1 MNNTTT
7 SIAAVAANN
16 GPLASVNV
24 SVTKVKA
31 AYDALKK
38 MIGNQEIVLATFPVM
53 GSYGLIPKEAI
64 QAYLSQNSTEEEA
77 NTVLAKFSG
86 EIFSTEKLK
95 ALEEVRKSVTDFM
108 TTVGVLMGRSGV
120 YAVPAKMH
128 TRITQF
134 LCERAAT
141 YEGMVSDMLRNYD
154 TIVTQHKAKLDAA
167 VKNDAARLALEA
179 KIPSRDKIQKMH
191 ECSYQ
196 FFQGYVPE
204 EEDMLTC
211 SEEILRAYEQEVSKN
226 ADFVQKV
233 ADEFTKFLDIDTNAK
248 DLGKKYASFNGAI
261 EKALSYETSTKMI
274 LAGSQYEAQCNAQ
287 FELLHQAKARLGNI
301 NKRLR
306 EANVKLLLEKFK
318 QVAYVLSSEREL
330 EAYSKGQISVFPADF
345 SLYKRKP
352 TSVAATIVA
361 TPTSATLSCFEDQS
375 SSNDDADDV
384 VEVNP
389 APVAP
394 APAPVTSVAS
404 AAPVAPVVPAP
415 APVAVPEAVE
425 AVSVEQ
431 ADTLETLS
439 LDEFEPAPQETAPVV
454 ENTSASAPEKVTVE
468 PQLSEEQLKEQ
479 RMMNIDE
486 VIAELMKISPAEE
499 EKTTV
504 APTTSEPNQIKL
516 GDTKFIF

>member
-1 MNNTTT
+1 MNTTTST

-16 GPLASVNV
+16 GSLTTDAS
-24 SVTKVKA
+24 KVKA

-38 MIGNQEIVLATFPVM
+38 MISNQEIVLATFPVM

-64 QAYLSQNSTEEEA
+64 QAYLSQNSSEEEA

-86 EIFSTEKLK
+86 EIFSSEKLK
-95 ALEEVRKSVTDFM
+95 ALEDVRKSVTDFM

-120 YAVPAKMH
+120 YAVPAKLH

-134 LCERAAT
+134 LSEKAAT
-141 YEGMVSDMLRNYD
+141 YEGMVSDMLNNYD
-154 TIVTQHKAKLDAA
+154 TIVTQHKAKLDSA

-196 FFQGYVPE
+196 FFQGFVPE
-204 EEDMLTC
+204 EDDMLTC

-384 VEVNP
+384 VEVTP

-394 APAPVTSVAS
+394 APATQVTSVAP

-439 LDEFEPAPQETAPVV
+439 LDEFEPGPQETAPAV
-454 ENTSASAPEKVTVE
+454 ETNSVSAPEKVTVE

-479 RMMNIDE
+479 RMKNIDE

-504 APTTSEPNQIKL
+504 APTISEPNQIKL

>member
-7 SIAAVAANN
+7 TIAALTANN
-16 GPLASVNV
+16 GSLSADATS
-24 SVTKVKA
+24 KVKA

-95 ALEEVRKSVTDFM
+95 ALEDVRKSVTDFM
-108 TTVGVLMGRSGV
+108 TTHGVLMGRSGV
-120 YAVPAKMH
+120 YAVPAKLH

-134 LCERAAT
+134 LSERAAT
-141 YEGMVSDMLRNYD
+141 YEGMVRDMLNNYD
-154 TIVTQHKAKLDAA
+154 NIVTQHKAKLDAA

-179 KIPSRDKIQKMH
+179 KIPSKDKIQKMH

-204 EEDMLTC
+204 EEDMLSC

-287 FELLHQAKARLGNI
+287 FELLHQAKTRLGNI

-330 EAYSKGQISVFPADF
+330 EAYSKGQISVFNDF
-345 SLYKRKP
+345 TLYNRKP
-352 TSVAATIVA
+352 NSIAASIVA

-389 APVAP
+389 APVALS
-394 APAPVTSVAS
+394 PAPVTSVAL
-404 AAPVAPVVPAP
+404 AAPVAPVEPAP

-454 ENTSASAPEKVTVE
+454 ETTSVSAPEKVTVE

-479 RMMNIDE
+479 RMKNIDE

>member
-1 MNNTTT
+1 MNTTT
-7 SIAAVAANN
+7 SNATVVANN
-16 GPLASVNV
+16 GSSLTA
-24 SVTKVKA
+24 VKA

-141 YEGMVSDMLRNYD
+141 YEGMVADMLRNYD

-330 EAYSKGQISVFPADF
+330 EAYSKGQISVFTDF
-345 SLYKRKP
+345 SLYNRKP
-352 TSVAATIVA
+352 NSIAANIVA

-384 VEVNP
+384 VEVTP

-394 APAPVTSVAS
+394 APATQVTSVAP
-404 AAPVAPVVPAP
+404 AAPVVPAEPAP

-454 ENTSASAPEKVTVE
+454 ETTSASAPEKVTVE

-479 RMMNIDE
+479 RMKSIDE

>member
-1 MNNTTT
+1 MNTTTT

-16 GPLASVNV
+16 GSLTTDAS
-24 SVTKVKA
+24 KVKA

-38 MIGNQEIVLATFPVM
+38 MISNQEIVLATFPVM

-64 QAYLSQNSTEEEA
+64 QAYLSQNSSEEEA

-141 YEGMVSDMLRNYD
+141 YEGMVADMLRNYD

-204 EEDMLTC
+204 EEDMLSC
-211 SEEILRAYEQEVSKN
+211 SEEILRAFEQEVSKN
-226 ADFVQKV
+226 SDFVQKV

-287 FELLHQAKARLGNI
+287 FELLHQAKTRLGNI

-306 EANVKLLLEKFK
+306 EANVKLLLDKFK

-330 EAYSKGQISVFPADF
+330 EAYSKGQISVFNDF
-345 SLYKRKP
+345 TLYNRKP
-352 TSVAATIVA
+352 NSIAASIVA

-389 APVAP
+389 APVEP
-394 APAPVTSVAS
+394 APAPVTSVAP
-404 AAPVAPVVPAP
+404 AAPVVPAEP
-415 APVAVPEAVE
+415 APTPVAVPESVE

-439 LDEFEPAPQETAPVV
+439 LDEFEPAPHETAPVV
-454 ENTSASAPEKVTVE
+454 ETTSVSVPEKVTVE

-479 RMMNIDE
+479 RMKSIDE
-486 VIAELMKISPAEE
+486 AIAELMKISPAEG

-504 APTTSEPNQIKL
+504 APATSEPNQIKL

>member
-7 SIAAVAANN
+7 IAAVAANN
-16 GPLASVNV
+16 GSSDAS
-24 SVTKVKA
+24 KVKA

-95 ALEEVRKSVTDFM
+95 ALEDVRKSVTDFM

-141 YEGMVSDMLRNYD
+141 YEGMVADMLRNYD

-204 EEDMLTC
+204 ENDMLSC
-211 SEEILRAYEQEVSKN
+211 SKEILRAYEQEVSKN

-233 ADEFTKFLDIDTNAK
+233 ADEFTKFLDLDTNAK

-261 EKALSYETSTKMI
+261 DKALSYETSTKMI

-301 NKRLR
+301 SKRLR
-306 EANVKLLLEKFK
+306 ESNVQVLLEKFK

-361 TPTSATLSCFEDQS
+361 TPTSATLSCFEEQS

-394 APAPVTSVAS
+394 APAPVTSVAP
-404 AAPVAPVVPAP
+404 AEPAP

-479 RMMNIDE
+479 RMKSIDE

>member
-16 GPLASVNV
+16 GSSLTVDAS
-24 SVTKVKA
+24 KVKA

-53 GSYGLIPKEAI
+53 GSYGLIPKDAI

-95 ALEEVRKSVTDFM
+95 ALEDVRKSVTDFM

-120 YAVPAKMH
+120 YAVPAKLH

-141 YEGMVSDMLRNYD
+141 YEGMVADMLRNYD
-154 TIVTQHKAKLDAA
+154 SIVSQHKAKLDAA

-179 KIPSRDKIQKMH
+179 KIPSKDKIQKMH

-204 EEDMLTC
+204 EEDMLSC

-287 FELLHQAKARLGNI
+287 FELLHQAKTRLGNI

-330 EAYSKGQISVFPADF
+330 EAYSKGQISVFNDF
-345 SLYKRKP
+345 SLYNRKP
-352 TSVAATIVA
+352 NSIAANIVA
-361 TPTSATLSCFEDQS
+361 TPTSATLSCFEDQT

-384 VEVNP
+384 VEVTP

-394 APAPVTSVAS
+394 APAPVTSVAP
-404 AAPVAPVVPAP
+404 AAPVAPVEPAP
-415 APVAVPEAVE
+415 APVVAPEAVE

-439 LDEFEPAPQETAPVV
+439 LDEFEPAPQETAPLV
-454 ENTSASAPEKVTVE
+454 ETTSASAPEKVTVE

-479 RMMNIDE
+479 RMKNIDE
-486 VIAELMKISPAEE
+486 VIAELMKISPAEG

>member
-1 MNNTTT
+1 MNTTT
-7 SIAAVAANN
+7 STIAAVAANN
-16 GPLASVNV
+16 GSSLTDAS
-24 SVTKVKA
+24 KVKA

-95 ALEEVRKSVTDFM
+95 ALEDVRKSVTDFM

-233 ADEFTKFLDIDTNAK
+233 ATEFTKFLDIDTNAK

-287 FELLHQAKARLGNI
+287 FELLHQAKTRLGNI

-330 EAYSKGQISVFPADF
+330 EAYSKGQISVFNDF
-345 SLYKRKP
+345 TLYNRKP
-352 TSVAATIVA
+352 NSIAASIVA

-375 SSNDDADDV
+375 SSNDDADV

-389 APVAP
+389 APIAP
-394 APAPVTSVAS
+394 APAPVTSVAP
-404 AAPVAPVVPAP
+404 AAPVVLAEHAP

-425 AVSVEQ
+425 AVSVEH

-454 ENTSASAPEKVTVE
+454 ENSVSAPEKVTVE

-479 RMMNIDE
+479 RMKSIDE

>member
-1 MNNTTT
+1 MNTTT
-7 SIAAVAANN
+7 SNATVVANN
-16 GPLASVNV
+16 GSSLTANAS
-24 SVTKVKA
+24 KVKA

-95 ALEEVRKSVTDFM
+95 ALEDVRKSVTDFM

-120 YAVPAKMH
+120 YAVPAKLH

-134 LCERAAT
+134 LSERAAT
-141 YEGMVSDMLRNYD
+141 YEGMVRDMLNNYD
-154 TIVTQHKAKLDAA
+154 NIVTQHKAKLDAA

-179 KIPSRDKIQKMH
+179 KIPSKDKIQKMH
-191 ECSYQ
+191 ECTYQ
-196 FFQGYVPE
+196 FFQGFVPE
-204 EEDMLTC
+204 EDDMLTC

-287 FELLHQAKARLGNI
+287 FELLHQAKTRLGNI

-330 EAYSKGQISVFPADF
+330 EAYSKGQISVFNDF
-345 SLYKRKP
+345 TLYNRKP
-352 TSVAATIVA
+352 NSIAASIVA

-384 VEVNP
+384 VEGTP

-394 APAPVTSVAS
+394 APATQVTSVAP

-454 ENTSASAPEKVTVE
+454 ETTSVSAPEKVTVE

-479 RMMNIDE
+479 RMKNIDE

>member
-1 MNNTTT
+1 MNTTT
-7 SIAAVAANN
+7 SSIAAVAANN
-16 GPLASVNV
+16 GSSADAS
-24 SVTKVKA
+24 KVRA

-38 MIGNQEIVLATFPVM
+38 MISNQEIVLATFPVM

-141 YEGMVSDMLRNYD
+141 YEGMVADMLRNYD

-204 EEDMLTC
+204 EEDMLSC
-211 SEEILRAYEQEVSKN
+211 SEEILRAFEQEVSKN

-287 FELLHQAKARLGNI
+287 FELLHQAKTRLGNI

-330 EAYSKGQISVFPADF
+330 EAYSKGQISVFNDF
-345 SLYKRKP
+345 TLYNRKP
-352 TSVAATIVA
+352 NSIAASIVA
-361 TPTSATLSCFEDQS
+361 TPTSATLSCFEDQP

-394 APAPVTSVAS
+394 APAPVTSVA
-404 AAPVAPVVPAP
+404 PVAPVVPAKPAP

-439 LDEFEPAPQETAPVV
+439 LDEFEPAPQGTAPVV

-479 RMMNIDE
+479 RMKNIDE

>member
-7 SIAAVAANN
+7 STAAVAANN
-16 GPLASVNV
+16 GSSLTVDAS
-24 SVTKVKA
+24 KVKA

-95 ALEEVRKSVTDFM
+95 ALEDVRKSVTDFM
-108 TTVGVLMGRSGV
+108 TTHGVLMGRSGV
-120 YAVPAKMH
+120 YAVPAKLH

-134 LCERAAT
+134 LSERAAT
-141 YEGMVSDMLRNYD
+141 YEGMVRDMLNNYD
-154 TIVTQHKAKLDAA
+154 NIVTQHKAKLDAA

-179 KIPSRDKIQKMH
+179 KIPSKDKIQKMH

-204 EEDMLTC
+204 EEDMLSC

-274 LAGSQYEAQCNAQ
+274 LAVSQYEAQCNAQ
-287 FELLHQAKARLGNI
+287 FELLHQAKTRLGNI

-330 EAYSKGQISVFPADF
+330 EAYSKGQISVFNDF
-345 SLYKRKP
+345 TLYNRKP
-352 TSVAATIVA
+352 NSIAASIVA

-384 VEVNP
+384 VEGTP

-394 APAPVTSVAS
+394 APATQVTSVAP

-479 RMMNIDE
+479 RMKNIDE

>member
-1 MNNTTT
+1 MNTTT
-7 SIAAVAANN
+7 SSIAAVAANN
-16 GPLASVNV
+16 GSSADAS
-24 SVTKVKA
+24 KIKA

-95 ALEEVRKSVTDFM
+95 ALEDVRKSVTDFM

-287 FELLHQAKARLGNI
+287 FELLHQAKTRLGNI

-330 EAYSKGQISVFPADF
+330 EAYSKGQISVFNDF
-345 SLYKRKP
+345 TLYNRKQN
-352 TSVAATIVA
+352 SIAASIVA
-361 TPTSATLSCFEDQS
+361 TPTSATLSCFEDQP

-384 VEVNP
+384 VEVTP

-394 APAPVTSVAS
+394 APATQVTSVAP

-454 ENTSASAPEKVTVE
+454 ENTSASAPEKVTVK

-479 RMMNIDE
+479 RMKNIDE

-499 EKTTV
+499 EKTTA

>member
-1 MNNTTT
+1 MNTTT
-7 SIAAVAANN
+7 SSIAAVAANN
-16 GPLASVNV
+16 GSSDAS
-24 SVTKVKA
+24 KIKA

-38 MIGNQEIVLATFPVM
+38 MIGNQEIVLASFPVM

-64 QAYLSQNSTEEEA
+64 QAYLSQNSSEEEA
-77 NTVLAKFSG
+77 NTVLAKFTG
-86 EIFSTEKLK
+86 EIFSSEKLK
-95 ALEEVRKSVTDFM
+95 ALEDVRKSVTDFM
-108 TTVGVLMGRSGV
+108 TTHGVLMGRSGV
-120 YAVPAKMH
+120 YAVPAKLH

-141 YEGMVSDMLRNYD
+141 YEGMVRDMLNNYD
-154 TIVTQHKAKLDAA
+154 NIVTQHKAKLDAA

-179 KIPSRDKIQKMH
+179 KIPTKDKIQKMH

-196 FFQGYVPE
+196 FFQGFVPE
-204 EEDMLTC
+204 EDDMLTC

-233 ADEFTKFLDIDTNAK
+233 ADEFTKFLDININAK

-261 EKALSYETSTKMI
+261 EKALTYETSTKMI

-287 FELLHQAKARLGNI
+287 FELLHQAKARFGNI

-330 EAYSKGQISVFPADF
+330 EAYSKGQISVFTDF
-345 SLYKRKP
+345 SLYNRKP
-352 TSVAATIVA
+352 NSIAANIVA

-394 APAPVTSVAS
+394 APAPVTSVA
-404 AAPVAPVVPAP
+404 PVAPVVPAKPAP
-415 APVAVPEAVE
+415 APVVAEAVE

-454 ENTSASAPEKVTVE
+454 ETTSVSVPEKVTVE

-479 RMMNIDE
+479 RMKSIDE
-486 VIAELMKISPAEE
+486 AIAELMKISPAEG

-504 APTTSEPNQIKL
+504 APATSEPNQIKL

>member
-1 MNNTTT
+1 MNTTTT

-16 GPLASVNV
+16 GSLTTDAS
-24 SVTKVKA
+24 KVKA

-38 MIGNQEIVLATFPVM
+38 MISNQEIVLATFPVM

-64 QAYLSQNSTEEEA
+64 QAYLSQNSSEEEA

-141 YEGMVSDMLRNYD
+141 YEGMVADMLRNYD
-154 TIVTQHKAKLDAA
+154 TIVTQHKAKLDAT

-204 EEDMLTC
+204 EEDMLSC
-211 SEEILRAYEQEVSKN
+211 SEEILRAFEQEVSKN
-226 ADFVQKV
+226 SDFVQKV

-287 FELLHQAKARLGNI
+287 FELLHQAKTRLGNI

-330 EAYSKGQISVFPADF
+330 EAYSKGQISVFNDF
-345 SLYKRKP
+345 TLYNRKP
-352 TSVAATIVA
+352 NSIAASIVA

-389 APVAP
+389 APVEP
-394 APAPVTSVAS
+394 APAPVTSVAP
-404 AAPVAPVVPAP
+404 AAPVVPAEP
-415 APVAVPEAVE
+415 APTPVAVPESVE

-439 LDEFEPAPQETAPVV
+439 LDEFEPAPHETAPVV
-454 ENTSASAPEKVTVE
+454 ETTSVSVPEKVTVE

-479 RMMNIDE
+479 RMKSIDE
-486 VIAELMKISPAEE
+486 AIAKLMKISPAEG

-504 APTTSEPNQIKL
+504 APATSEPNQIKL

>member
-7 SIAAVAANN
+7 TIAAVTANN
-16 GPLASVNV
+16 GSLSADATS
-24 SVTKVKA
+24 KVKA

-95 ALEEVRKSVTDFM
+95 ALEDVRKSVTDFM

-141 YEGMVSDMLRNYD
+141 YEGMVSDMLNNYD
-154 TIVTQHKAKLDAA
+154 NIVTQHKAKLDAA

-204 EEDMLTC
+204 EEDMLSC

-261 EKALSYETSTKMI
+261 DKALSYETSTKMI

-301 NKRLR
+301 SKRLR
-306 EANVKLLLEKFK
+306 ESNVQVLLEKFK

-352 TSVAATIVA
+352 TSVAASIVA
-361 TPTSATLSCFEDQS
+361 TPTSATLSCFEEQS

-394 APAPVTSVAS
+394 APAPVTSVAP
-404 AAPVAPVVPAP
+404 AEPAP

-479 RMMNIDE
+479 RMKSIDE

>member
-7 SIAAVAANN
+7 TIAPVTANN
-16 GPLASVNV
+16 GSLSADATS
-24 SVTKVKA
+24 KVKA

-95 ALEEVRKSVTDFM
+95 ALEDVRKSVTDFM

-141 YEGMVSDMLRNYD
+141 YEGMVSDMLNNYD
-154 TIVTQHKAKLDAA
+154 NIVTQHKAKLDAA

-287 FELLHQAKARLGNI
+287 FELLHQAKTRLGNI

-330 EAYSKGQISVFPADF
+330 EAYSKGQISVFNDF
-345 SLYKRKP
+345 TLYNRKP
-352 TSVAATIVA
+352 NSIAASIVA

-375 SSNDDADDV
+375 SNNDDADDV

-394 APAPVTSVAS
+394 APAPVTSVAP
-404 AAPVAPVVPAP
+404 AAPVVPAEP
-415 APVAVPEAVE
+415 APTPVAVPEAVE
-425 AVSVEQ
+425 AVTVEQ

-454 ENTSASAPEKVTVE
+454 ETTSASAPEKVTVE

-479 RMMNIDE
+479 RMKNIDE

>member
-1 MNNTTT
+1 MNTTT
-7 SIAAVAANN
+7 SNATVVANN
-16 GPLASVNV
+16 GSLSDAS
-24 SVTKVKA
+24 KVKA

-95 ALEEVRKSVTDFM
+95 ALEDVRKSVTDFM
-108 TTVGVLMGRSGV
+108 TTHGVLMGRSGV
-120 YAVPAKMH
+120 YAVPAKLH

-134 LCERAAT
+134 LSERAAT
-141 YEGMVSDMLRNYD
+141 YEGMVRDMLNNYD
-154 TIVTQHKAKLDAA
+154 NIVTQHKAKLDAA

-179 KIPSRDKIQKMH
+179 KIPSKDKIQKMH
-191 ECSYQ
+191 ECTYQ
-196 FFQGYVPE
+196 FFQGFVPE
-204 EEDMLTC
+204 EDDMLTC

-287 FELLHQAKARLGNI
+287 FELLHQAKTRLGNI

-330 EAYSKGQISVFPADF
+330 EAYSKGQISVFNDF
-345 SLYKRKP
+345 TLYNRKP
-352 TSVAATIVA
+352 NSIAASIVA

-384 VEVNP
+384 VEVTP
-389 APVAP
+389 VPVAP
-394 APAPVTSVAS
+394 APATQVTSVAP

-454 ENTSASAPEKVTVE
+454 ETTSASAPEKVTVE

-479 RMMNIDE
+479 RMKSIDE

>member
-7 SIAAVAANN
+7 TIAAVAANN
-16 GPLASVNV
+16 GSSDAS
-24 SVTKVKA
+24 KVKA

-95 ALEEVRKSVTDFM
+95 ALEDVRKSVTDFM

-120 YAVPAKMH
+120 YAVPAKLH

-134 LCERAAT
+134 LCERAST
-141 YEGMVSDMLRNYD
+141 YEGMVADMLRNYD

-204 EEDMLTC
+204 EEDMLSC

-330 EAYSKGQISVFPADF
+330 EAYSKGQISVFNDF
-345 SLYKRKP
+345 TLYNRKP
-352 TSVAATIVA
+352 NSIAASIVA

-375 SSNDDADDV
+375 SSNDDANDV
-384 VEVNP
+384 VEVTP

-394 APAPVTSVAS
+394 APATQVTSVAP
-404 AAPVAPVVPAP
+404 AAPVAPVEPAP

-454 ENTSASAPEKVTVE
+454 ETTSVSAPEKVTVE

-479 RMMNIDE
+479 RMKNIDE

>member
-1 MNNTTT
+1 MNTTT
-7 SIAAVAANN
+7 SNATVVANN
-16 GPLASVNV
+16 GSSDAS
-24 SVTKVKA
+24 KVKA

-95 ALEEVRKSVTDFM
+95 ALEDVRKSVTDFM
-108 TTVGVLMGRSGV
+108 TTHGVLMGRSGV
-120 YAVPAKMH
+120 YAVPAKLH

-134 LCERAAT
+134 LSERAAT
-141 YEGMVSDMLRNYD
+141 YEGMVRDMLNNYD
-154 TIVTQHKAKLDAA
+154 NIVTQHKAKLDAA

-179 KIPSRDKIQKMH
+179 KIPSKDKIQKMH

-204 EEDMLTC
+204 EEDMLSC

-287 FELLHQAKARLGNI
+287 FELLHQAKTRLGNI

-330 EAYSKGQISVFPADF
+330 EAYSKGQISVFNDF
-345 SLYKRKP
+345 TLYNRKP
-352 TSVAATIVA
+352 NSIAASIVA

-384 VEVNP
+384 VEGTP

-394 APAPVTSVAS
+394 APATQVTSVAP

-479 RMMNIDE
+479 RMKNIDE

>member
-1 MNNTTT
+1 MNTTTT

-16 GPLASVNV
+16 GSLTTDAS
-24 SVTKVKA
+24 KVKA

-38 MIGNQEIVLATFPVM
+38 MISNQEIVLATFPVM

-64 QAYLSQNSTEEEA
+64 QAYLSQNSSEEEA

-141 YEGMVSDMLRNYD
+141 YEGMVADMLRNYD

-204 EEDMLTC
+204 EEDMLSC
-211 SEEILRAYEQEVSKN
+211 SEEILRAFEQEVSKN
-226 ADFVQKV
+226 SDFVQKV

-287 FELLHQAKARLGNI
+287 FELLHQAKTRLGNI

-330 EAYSKGQISVFPADF
+330 EAYSKGQISVFNDF
-345 SLYKRKP
+345 TLYNRKP
-352 TSVAATIVA
+352 NSIAASIVA

-389 APVAP
+389 APVEP
-394 APAPVTSVAS
+394 APAPVTSVAL
-404 AAPVAPVVPAP
+404 AAPVVPAEP
-415 APVAVPEAVE
+415 APTPVAVPESVE

-439 LDEFEPAPQETAPVV
+439 LDEFEPAPHETAPVV
-454 ENTSASAPEKVTVE
+454 ETTSVSVPEKVTVE

-479 RMMNIDE
+479 RMKSIDE
-486 VIAELMKISPAEE
+486 AIAELMKISPAEG

-504 APTTSEPNQIKL
+504 APATSEPNQIKL

>member
-1 MNNTTT
+1 MNTTT
-7 SIAAVAANN
+7 SNATVVANN
-16 GPLASVNV
+16 GSTLTANAS
-24 SVTKVKA
+24 KVKA

-53 GSYGLIPKEAI
+53 GSYGLIPKDAI

-95 ALEEVRKSVTDFM
+95 ALEDVRKSVTDFM

-120 YAVPAKMH
+120 YAVPAKLH

-141 YEGMVSDMLRNYD
+141 YEGMVADMLRNYD
-154 TIVTQHKAKLDAA
+154 SIVSQHKAKLDAA

-261 EKALSYETSTKMI
+261 DKALSYETSTKMI

-318 QVAYVLSSEREL
+318 QVAYVLTSEREL

-352 TSVAATIVA
+352 ASLATTIVA

-375 SSNDDADDV
+375 SSNDDADV
-384 VEVNP
+384 VEVTP
-389 APVAP
+389 
-394 APAPVTSVAS
+394 
-404 AAPVAPVVPAP
+404 APVVPAP
-415 APVAVPEAVE
+415 VPEAVE
-425 AVSVEQ
+425 AVNVEQ

-454 ENTSASAPEKVTVE
+454 ETTSASAPEKVTVE

-479 RMMNIDE
+479 RMKSIDE

>member
-1 MNNTTT
+1 MNTTT
-7 SIAAVAANN
+7 SIAATVANN
-16 GPLASVNV
+16 GSSTTDAS
-24 SVTKVKA
+24 KVKA

-95 ALEEVRKSVTDFM
+95 ALEDVRKSVTDFM
-108 TTVGVLMGRSGV
+108 TTHGVLMGRSGV
-120 YAVPAKMH
+120 YAVPAKLH

-134 LCERAAT
+134 LSERAAT
-141 YEGMVSDMLRNYD
+141 YEGMVRDMLNNYD
-154 TIVTQHKAKLDAA
+154 NIVTQHKAKLDAA

-179 KIPSRDKIQKMH
+179 KIPSKDKIQKMH

-204 EEDMLTC
+204 EEDMLSC

-287 FELLHQAKARLGNI
+287 FELLHQAKTRLGNI

-330 EAYSKGQISVFPADF
+330 EAYSKGQISVFNDF
-345 SLYKRKP
+345 TLYNRKP
-352 TSVAATIVA
+352 NSIAASIVA

-384 VEVNP
+384 VEGTP

-394 APAPVTSVAS
+394 APATQVTSVAP

-479 RMMNIDE
+479 RMKNIDE

>member
-7 SIAAVAANN
+7 TIAPVTANN
-16 GPLASVNV
+16 GSLSADATS
-24 SVTKVKA
+24 KVKA

-95 ALEEVRKSVTDFM
+95 ALEDVRKSVTDFM

-141 YEGMVSDMLRNYD
+141 YEGMVSDMLNNYD
-154 TIVTQHKAKLDAA
+154 NIVTQHKAKLDAA

-274 LAGSQYEAQCNAQ
+274 LAGSQYKAQCNAQ
-287 FELLHQAKARLGNI
+287 FELLHQAKTRLGNI

-330 EAYSKGQISVFPADF
+330 EAYSKGQISVFNDF
-345 SLYKRKP
+345 TLYNRKP
-352 TSVAATIVA
+352 NSIAASIVA

-375 SSNDDADDV
+375 SNNDDADDV

-394 APAPVTSVAS
+394 APAPVTSVAP
-404 AAPVAPVVPAP
+404 AAPVVPAEP
-415 APVAVPEAVE
+415 APTPVAVPEAVE
-425 AVSVEQ
+425 AVTVEQ

-454 ENTSASAPEKVTVE
+454 ETTSASAPEKVTVE

-479 RMMNIDE
+479 RMKNIDE

>member
-1 MNNTTT
+1 MNTTT
-7 SIAAVAANN
+7 SIAATVANN
-16 GPLASVNV
+16 GSSTTDAS
-24 SVTKVKA
+24 KVKA

-64 QAYLSQNSTEEEA
+64 QAYLSQNSSEEEA
-77 NTVLAKFSG
+77 NTVLAKFTG
-86 EIFSTEKLK
+86 EIFSSEKLK
-95 ALEEVRKSVTDFM
+95 ALEDVRKSVTDFM
-108 TTVGVLMGRSGV
+108 TTHGVLMGRSGV
-120 YAVPAKMH
+120 YAVPAKLH

-134 LCERAAT
+134 LSERAAT
-141 YEGMVSDMLRNYD
+141 YEGMVRDMLNNYD
-154 TIVTQHKAKLDAA
+154 NIVTQHKAKLDAA

-179 KIPSRDKIQKMH
+179 KIPSKDKIQKMH

-196 FFQGYVPE
+196 FFQGFVPE
-204 EEDMLTC
+204 EDDMLSC

-287 FELLHQAKARLGNI
+287 FELLHQAKTRLGNI

-330 EAYSKGQISVFPADF
+330 EAYSKGQISVFNDF
-345 SLYKRKP
+345 TLYNRKP
-352 TSVAATIVA
+352 NSIAASIVA

-384 VEVNP
+384 VEGTP

-394 APAPVTSVAS
+394 APATQVTSVAP

-479 RMMNIDE
+479 RMKNIDE

>member
-1 MNNTTT
+1 MNTTTST

-16 GPLASVNV
+16 GSLTTDAS
-24 SVTKVKA
+24 KVKA

-38 MIGNQEIVLATFPVM
+38 MISNQEIVLATFPVM

-64 QAYLSQNSTEEEA
+64 QAYLSQNSSEEEA

-141 YEGMVSDMLRNYD
+141 YEGMVADMLRNYD

-204 EEDMLTC
+204 EEDMLSC
-211 SEEILRAYEQEVSKN
+211 SEEILRAFEQEVSKN
-226 ADFVQKV
+226 SDFVQKV

-287 FELLHQAKARLGNI
+287 FELLHQAKTRLGNI

-330 EAYSKGQISVFPADF
+330 EAYSKGQISVFNDF
-345 SLYKRKP
+345 TLYNRKP
-352 TSVAATIVA
+352 NSIAASIVA

-375 SSNDDADDV
+375 SSNDDAGDV

-389 APVAP
+389 APVEP
-394 APAPVTSVAS
+394 APAPVTSVAP
-404 AAPVAPVVPAP
+404 AAPVVPAEP
-415 APVAVPEAVE
+415 APTPVAVPESVE

-439 LDEFEPAPQETAPVV
+439 LDEFEPAPHETAPVV
-454 ENTSASAPEKVTVE
+454 ETTSVSVPEKVTVE

-479 RMMNIDE
+479 RMKSIDE
-486 VIAELMKISPAEE
+486 AIAELMKISPAEG

-504 APTTSEPNQIKL
+504 APATSEPNQIKL

>member
-1 MNNTTT
+1 MNTTT

-16 GPLASVNV
+16 GSLSADAS
-24 SVTKVKA
+24 KVKA

-38 MIGNQEIVLATFPVM
+38 MIGNQEIVLATFPVI

-95 ALEEVRKSVTDFM
+95 ALEDVRKSVTDFM

-141 YEGMVSDMLRNYD
+141 YEWMVADMLRNYD

-196 FFQGYVPE
+196 FFQGFVPE
-204 EEDMLTC
+204 EEDMLSC

-330 EAYSKGQISVFPADF
+330 EAYSKGQISVFNDF
-345 SLYKRKP
+345 SLYNRKP
-352 TSVAATIVA
+352 NSVAATIVA
-361 TPTSATLSCFEDQS
+361 TPTSATLSCFEDQP

-384 VEVNP
+384 VEVTP
-389 APVAP
+389 ASVAP
-394 APAPVTSVAS
+394 TPAPVTSVAP
-404 AAPVAPVVPAP
+404 AAPVAPVELAP
-415 APVAVPEAVE
+415 APVVVPEAVE
-425 AVSVEQ
+425 AVPVEQ

-439 LDEFEPAPQETAPVV
+439 LDEFEPAPQETAPAV
-454 ENTSASAPEKVTVE
+454 ENSVSVPEKVTVE

-479 RMMNIDE
+479 RMKNIDE
-486 VIAELMKISPAEE
+486 AIAELMKISPAEG

-504 APTTSEPNQIKL
+504 APTTSEQNQIKL

>member
-1 MNNTTT
+1 MNTTT
-7 SIAAVAANN
+7 SNTSNATVVANN
-16 GPLASVNV
+16 GLLSDAS
-24 SVTKVKA
+24 KVKA

-95 ALEEVRKSVTDFM
+95 ALEDVRKSVTDFM
-108 TTVGVLMGRSGV
+108 TTHGVLMGRSGV
-120 YAVPAKMH
+120 YAVPAKLH

-134 LCERAAT
+134 LSERAAT
-141 YEGMVSDMLRNYD
+141 YEGMVRDMLNNYD
-154 TIVTQHKAKLDAA
+154 NIVTQHKAKLDAA

-179 KIPSRDKIQKMH
+179 KIPSKDKIQKMH
-191 ECSYQ
+191 ECTYQ
-196 FFQGYVPE
+196 FFQGFVPE
-204 EEDMLTC
+204 EDDMLTC

-287 FELLHQAKARLGNI
+287 FELLHQAKTRLGNI

-330 EAYSKGQISVFPADF
+330 EAYSKGQISVFNDF
-345 SLYKRKP
+345 TLYNRKP
-352 TSVAATIVA
+352 NSIAATIVA

-375 SSNDDADDV
+375 SSNDDANDV

-389 APVAP
+389 APIAP
-394 APAPVTSVAS
+394 APAPVTSVAP
-404 AAPVAPVVPAP
+404 AAPVVPAEPAP

-439 LDEFEPAPQETAPVV
+439 LDEFEPAPQETVPVV
-454 ENTSASAPEKVTVE
+454 ETTSASAPEKVTVE

-479 RMMNIDE
+479 RMKSIDE

>member
-1 MNNTTT
+1 MNTTT
-7 SIAAVAANN
+7 TTTSSIAAVAANN
-16 GPLASVNV
+16 GSSDAS
-24 SVTKVKA
+24 KIKA

-95 ALEEVRKSVTDFM
+95 ALEDVRKSVTDFM
-108 TTVGVLMGRSGV
+108 TTHGVLMGRSGV
-120 YAVPAKMH
+120 YAVPAKLH

-141 YEGMVSDMLRNYD
+141 YEGMVRDMLNNYD
-154 TIVTQHKAKLDAA
+154 NIVTQHKAKLDAA

-179 KIPSRDKIQKMH
+179 KIPTKDKIQKMH
-191 ECSYQ
+191 ECTYQ
-196 FFQGYVPE
+196 FFQGFVPE
-204 EEDMLTC
+204 EDDMLTC

-287 FELLHQAKARLGNI
+287 FELLHQAKTRLGNI

-330 EAYSKGQISVFPADF
+330 EAYSKGQISVFNDF
-345 SLYKRKP
+345 TLYNRKP
-352 TSVAATIVA
+352 NSIAASIVA

-394 APAPVTSVAS
+394 APAPVTSVAP
-404 AAPVAPVVPAP
+404 AAPVVPAEP
-415 APVAVPEAVE
+415 APTPVAVPEAVE

-439 LDEFEPAPQETAPVV
+439 LDEFEPAPHETAPVV
-454 ENTSASAPEKVTVE
+454 ETTSVSVPEKVTVE

-479 RMMNIDE
+479 RMKSIDE
-486 VIAELMKISPAEE
+486 AIAELMKISPAEG

-504 APTTSEPNQIKL
+504 APATSEPNQIKL

>member
-1 MNNTTT
+1 MNTTTT

-16 GPLASVNV
+16 GSLTTDAS
-24 SVTKVKA
+24 KVKA

-38 MIGNQEIVLATFPVM
+38 MISNQEIVLATFPVM

-64 QAYLSQNSTEEEA
+64 QAYLSQNSSEEEA

-141 YEGMVSDMLRNYD
+141 YEGMVADMLRNYD

-204 EEDMLTC
+204 EEDMLSC
-211 SEEILRAYEQEVSKN
+211 SEEILRAFEQEVSKN
-226 ADFVQKV
+226 SDFVQKV

-287 FELLHQAKARLGNI
+287 FELLHQAKTRLGNI

-330 EAYSKGQISVFPADF
+330 EAYSKGQISVFNDF
-345 SLYKRKP
+345 TLYNRKP
-352 TSVAATIVA
+352 NSIAASIVA

-389 APVAP
+389 APVEP
-394 APAPVTSVAS
+394 APAPVTSVAP
-404 AAPVAPVVPAP
+404 AAPVVPAEP
-415 APVAVPEAVE
+415 APTPVAVPESVE

-439 LDEFEPAPQETAPVV
+439 LDEFEPAPHETAPVV
-454 ENTSASAPEKVTVE
+454 ETTSVSVPEKVTVE

-479 RMMNIDE
+479 RMKSIDE
-486 VIAELMKISPAEE
+486 AIAELMKISPAEE

>member
-16 GPLASVNV
+16 GSSLTVDAS
-24 SVTKVKA
+24 KVKA

-53 GSYGLIPKEAI
+53 GSYGLIPKDAI

-95 ALEEVRKSVTDFM
+95 ALEDVRKSVTDFM

-120 YAVPAKMH
+120 YAVPAKLH

-141 YEGMVSDMLRNYD
+141 YEGMVADMLRNYD
-154 TIVTQHKAKLDAA
+154 SIVSQHKAKLDAA

-179 KIPSRDKIQKMH
+179 KIPSKDKIQKMH

-204 EEDMLTC
+204 EEDMLSC

-261 EKALSYETSTKMI
+261 DKALSYETSTKMI

-384 VEVNP
+384 VEATP

-394 APAPVTSVAS
+394 APATPVTSVAP
-404 AAPVAPVVPAP
+404 AAPVAPVVPA
-415 APVAVPEAVE
+415 PEAVE

-439 LDEFEPAPQETAPVV
+439 LDEFEPDPQETAPAV
-454 ENTSASAPEKVTVE
+454 ETNSISAPEKVTVE

-479 RMMNIDE
+479 RMKSIDE

>member
-1 MNNTTT
+1 M
-7 SIAAVAANN
+7 
-16 GPLASVNV
+16 
-24 SVTKVKA
+24 
-31 AYDALKK
+31 
-38 MIGNQEIVLATFPVM
+38 
-53 GSYGLIPKEAI
+53 
-64 QAYLSQNSTEEEA
+64 
-77 NTVLAKFSG
+77 
-86 EIFSTEKLK
+86 
-95 ALEEVRKSVTDFM
+95 
-108 TTVGVLMGRSGV
+108 
-120 YAVPAKMH
+120 
-128 TRITQF
+128 
-134 LCERAAT
+134 
-141 YEGMVSDMLRNYD
+141 
-154 TIVTQHKAKLDAA
+154 
-167 VKNDAARLALEA
+167 
-179 KIPSRDKIQKMH
+179 
-191 ECSYQ
+191 
-196 FFQGYVPE
+196 
-204 EEDMLTC
+204 
-211 SEEILRAYEQEVSKN
+211 
-226 ADFVQKV
+226 

-330 EAYSKGQISVFPADF
+330 EAYSKGQISVFTDF
-345 SLYKRKP
+345 SLYNRKP
-352 TSVAATIVA
+352 NSIAANIVA

-384 VEVNP
+384 VEVTP

-394 APAPVTSVAS
+394 APATQVTSVAP

-454 ENTSASAPEKVTVE
+454 KNTSASAPEKVTVE

-479 RMMNIDE
+479 RMKNIDE

>member
-7 SIAAVAANN
+7 IAAANN
-16 GPLASVNV
+16 GSLSDAS
-24 SVTKVKA
+24 KVKA

-95 ALEEVRKSVTDFM
+95 ALEDVRKSVTDFM

-261 EKALSYETSTKMI
+261 DKALSYETSTKMI

-361 TPTSATLSCFEDQS
+361 TPTSATLSCFEEQS

-384 VEVNP
+384 VEATP

-394 APAPVTSVAS
+394 APATPVTSVAP
-404 AAPVAPVVPAP
+404 AAPVAPVVPA
-415 APVAVPEAVE
+415 PEAVE

-439 LDEFEPAPQETAPVV
+439 LDEFEPDPQETAPAV
-454 ENTSASAPEKVTVE
+454 ETNSISAPEKVTVE

-479 RMMNIDE
+479 RMKSIDE

>member
-1 MNNTTT
+1 MNTTT
-7 SIAAVAANN
+7 SSIATVVANN
-16 GPLASVNV
+16 GSSDAS
-24 SVTKVKA
+24 KVKA

-64 QAYLSQNSTEEEA
+64 QAYLSQNSSEEEA

-95 ALEEVRKSVTDFM
+95 ALEDVRKSVTDFM
-108 TTVGVLMGRSGV
+108 TTHGVLMGRSGV
-120 YAVPAKMH
+120 YAVPAKLH

-134 LCERAAT
+134 LSERAAT
-141 YEGMVSDMLRNYD
+141 YEGMVRDMLNNYD
-154 TIVTQHKAKLDAA
+154 NIVTQHKAKLDAA

-179 KIPSRDKIQKMH
+179 KIPSKDKIQKMH
-191 ECSYQ
+191 ECTYQ
-196 FFQGYVPE
+196 FFQGFVPE
-204 EEDMLTC
+204 EDDMLTC

-287 FELLHQAKARLGNI
+287 FELLHQAKTRLGNI

-330 EAYSKGQISVFPADF
+330 EAYSKGQISVFNDF
-345 SLYKRKP
+345 TLYNRKP
-352 TSVAATIVA
+352 KSIAASIVA

-384 VEVNP
+384 VEVTP

-394 APAPVTSVAS
+394 APATPVTSVAP

-415 APVAVPEAVE
+415 TPVAVPEAVE

-479 RMMNIDE
+479 RMKNIDE

>member
-16 GPLASVNV
+16 GSSSVDAS
-24 SVTKVKA
+24 KVKA

-120 YAVPAKMH
+120 YAVPAKLH

-134 LCERAAT
+134 LSERAAT
-141 YEGMVSDMLRNYD
+141 YEGMVRDMLNNYD
-154 TIVTQHKAKLDAA
+154 NIVTQHKAKLDSA

-179 KIPSRDKIQKMH
+179 KIPSKDKIQKMH
-191 ECSYQ
+191 ECTYQ
-196 FFQGYVPE
+196 FFQGFVPE
-204 EEDMLTC
+204 EDDMLTC

-330 EAYSKGQISVFPADF
+330 EAYSKGQISVFTDF
-345 SLYKRKP
+345 SLYNRKP
-352 TSVAATIVA
+352 NSIAANIVA

-384 VEVNP
+384 VEVTP

-394 APAPVTSVAS
+394 APATQVTSVAP

-454 ENTSASAPEKVTVE
+454 KNTSASAPEKVTVE

-479 RMMNIDE
+479 RMKNIDE

>member
-1 MNNTTT
+1 MNTTT
-7 SIAAVAANN
+7 SNATVVANN
-16 GPLASVNV
+16 GSSDAS
-24 SVTKVKA
+24 KVKA

-95 ALEEVRKSVTDFM
+95 ALEDVRKSVTDFM
-108 TTVGVLMGRSGV
+108 TTHGVLMGRSGV
-120 YAVPAKMH
+120 YAVPAKLH

-134 LCERAAT
+134 LSERAAT
-141 YEGMVSDMLRNYD
+141 YEGMVRDMLNNYD
-154 TIVTQHKAKLDAA
+154 NIVTQHKAKLDAA

-179 KIPSRDKIQKMH
+179 KIPSKDKIQKMH

-196 FFQGYVPE
+196 FFQGFVPE
-204 EEDMLTC
+204 EDDMLSC

-330 EAYSKGQISVFPADF
+330 EAYSKGQISVFTDF
-345 SLYKRKP
+345 SLYNRKP
-352 TSVAATIVA
+352 NSIAANIVA

-384 VEVNP
+384 VEATP

-394 APAPVTSVAS
+394 APAPVTSVAP

-479 RMMNIDE
+479 RMKNIDE

>member
-7 SIAAVAANN
+7 TIAAVTANN
-16 GPLASVNV
+16 GSLSADATS
-24 SVTKVKA
+24 KVKA

-95 ALEEVRKSVTDFM
+95 ALEDVRKSVTDFM

-141 YEGMVSDMLRNYD
+141 YEGMVADMLRNYD

-179 KIPSRDKIQKMH
+179 KIPSKDKIQKMH

-204 EEDMLTC
+204 EEDMLSC

-226 ADFVQKV
+226 SDFVQKV

-384 VEVNP
+384 VEVTP
-389 APVAP
+389 VPVAP
-394 APAPVTSVAS
+394 APATQVTSVAP

-454 ENTSASAPEKVTVE
+454 ETTSASAPEKVTVE

-479 RMMNIDE
+479 RMKSIDE

>member
-1 MNNTTT
+1 MNTTT
-7 SIAAVAANN
+7 SSIAAVAANN
-16 GPLASVNV
+16 GSSADAS
-24 SVTKVKA
+24 KVRA

-95 ALEEVRKSVTDFM
+95 ALEDVRKSVTDFM

-330 EAYSKGQISVFPADF
+330 EAYSKGQISVFNDF
-345 SLYKRKP
+345 TLYNRKP
-352 TSVAATIVA
+352 NSIAASIVA

-384 VEVNP
+384 VEVNS
-389 APVAP
+389 
-394 APAPVTSVAS
+394 APVTSVAP
-404 AAPVAPVVPAP
+404 AAPVAPVEPAP

-454 ENTSASAPEKVTVE
+454 ETTSVSAPEKVTVE

-479 RMMNIDE
+479 RMKNIDE

>member
-1 MNNTTT
+1 MNTTT
-7 SIAAVAANN
+7 SNATVVANN
-16 GPLASVNV
+16 GSSDAS
-24 SVTKVKA
+24 KVKA

-95 ALEEVRKSVTDFM
+95 ALEDVRKSVTDFM
-108 TTVGVLMGRSGV
+108 TTHGVLMGRSGV
-120 YAVPAKMH
+120 YAVPAKLH

-134 LCERAAT
+134 LSERAAT
-141 YEGMVSDMLRNYD
+141 YEGMVRDMLNNYD
-154 TIVTQHKAKLDAA
+154 NIVTQHKAKLDAA

-179 KIPSRDKIQKMH
+179 KIPSKDKIQKMH

-204 EEDMLTC
+204 EEDMLSC

-287 FELLHQAKARLGNI
+287 FELLHQAKTRLGNI

-330 EAYSKGQISVFPADF
+330 EAYSKGQISVFNDF
-345 SLYKRKP
+345 TLYNRKP
-352 TSVAATIVA
+352 NSIAASIFA

-384 VEVNP
+384 VEVNS
-389 APVAP
+389 
-394 APAPVTSVAS
+394 APVTSVAP
-404 AAPVAPVVPAP
+404 AAPVAPVEPAP

-454 ENTSASAPEKVTVE
+454 ETTSVSAPEKVTVE

-479 RMMNIDE
+479 RMKNIDE

>member
-1 MNNTTT
+1 MNTTT

-16 GPLASVNV
+16 SSLTSVSAS
-24 SVTKVKA
+24 KIKA

-95 ALEEVRKSVTDFM
+95 ALEDVRKSVTDFM

-141 YEGMVSDMLRNYD
+141 YEGMVSDMLNNYD

-233 ADEFTKFLDIDTNAK
+233 GNEFAKFLDIDTNAK

-261 EKALSYETSTKMI
+261 DKALSYETSTKMI

-287 FELLHQAKARLGNI
+287 FELLHQAKTRLGNI

-330 EAYSKGQISVFPADF
+330 EAYSKGQISVFNDF
-345 SLYKRKP
+345 TLYNRKP
-352 TSVAATIVA
+352 NSIAASIVA
-361 TPTSATLSCFEDQS
+361 TPTSATLSCFEDQP

-384 VEVNP
+384 VEVTP

-394 APAPVTSVAS
+394 APATQVTSVAP

-479 RMMNIDE
+479 RMKNIDE

>member
-1 MNNTTT
+1 MNTTT
-7 SIAAVAANN
+7 SIAATVANN
-16 GPLASVNV
+16 GSSTTDAS
-24 SVTKVKA
+24 KVKA

-95 ALEEVRKSVTDFM
+95 ALEGVRKSVTDFM
-108 TTVGVLMGRSGV
+108 TTHGVLMGRSGV
-120 YAVPAKMH
+120 YAVPAKLH

-134 LCERAAT
+134 LSERAAT
-141 YEGMVSDMLRNYD
+141 YEGMVRDMLNNYD
-154 TIVTQHKAKLDAA
+154 NIVTQHKAKLDAA

-179 KIPSRDKIQKMH
+179 KIPSKDKIQKMH

-204 EEDMLTC
+204 EEDMLSC

-287 FELLHQAKARLGNI
+287 FELLHQAKTRLGNI

-330 EAYSKGQISVFPADF
+330 EAYSKGQISVFNDF
-345 SLYKRKP
+345 TLYNRKP
-352 TSVAATIVA
+352 NSIAASIVA

-384 VEVNP
+384 VEGTP

-394 APAPVTSVAS
+394 APATQVTSVAP

-479 RMMNIDE
+479 RMKNIDE